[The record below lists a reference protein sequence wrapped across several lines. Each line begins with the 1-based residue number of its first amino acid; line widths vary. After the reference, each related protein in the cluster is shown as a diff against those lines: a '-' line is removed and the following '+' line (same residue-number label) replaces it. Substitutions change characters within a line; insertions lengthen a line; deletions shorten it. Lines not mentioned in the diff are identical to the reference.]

1 MTLRI
6 PNFTDHWTKRP
17 ISATPPPVTQETAAS
32 PKAPSVKP
40 LSPNVGF
47 YETREAPWLAE
58 HLGKDDYLE
67 KLNKESNHALHRA
80 WDDYHDFKENLKFL
94 NPVLGNKHF
103 GVTLEM
109 DRSIRI
115 TDPDG
120 VLTAAE
126 TSYLTEQMNERPA
139 LVGNLQTH
147 ARTVLEL
154 LDHDTEKFG
163 GKYRLDM
170 ESFKHVIDYGQI
182 FSRNSIGNFMDTWA
196 YQIQRYADKR
206 EEPLVTASA

>member
-1 MTLRI
+1 MTMRI
-6 PNFTDHWTKRP
+6 PSFSDHWTKHP
-17 ISATPPPVTQETAAS
+17 ISATPLPATQATAAIV
-32 PKAPSVKP
+32 KAPPIKP
-40 LSPNVGF
+40 LSPNAGF
-47 YETREAPWLAE
+47 YEALEAPRLAT
-58 HLGKDDYLE
+58 HLSKDHYLDE
-67 KLNKESNHALHRA
+67 LNKKSNQALHRA
-80 WDDYHDFKENLKFL
+80 YDDYHDFKDNLKYL
-94 NPVLGNKHF
+94 NPVLGGKHF
-103 GVTLEM
+103 GITLEM

-126 TSYLTEQMNERPA
+126 ISYLTEQLNDRPK
-139 LVGNLQTH
+139 LVDNLQTH

-163 GKYRLDM
+163 GKYQLDM

-196 YQIQRYADKR
+196 YQIERYADKR

>member
-1 MTLRI
+1 MTLRM
-6 PNFTDHWTKRP
+6 PNFTDHWAKRP
-17 ISATPPPVTQETAAS
+17 TSTTPPPATKENAAI
-32 PKAPSVKP
+32 P
-40 LSPNVGF
+40 
-47 YETREAPWLAE
+47 EAPWLAE
-58 HLGKDDYLE
+58 NLGKDHYLE
-67 KLNKESNHALHRA
+67 RMNKKSNQALQRA
-80 WDDYHDFKENLKFL
+80 WHDYHDFKENLNYL
-94 NPVLGNKHF
+94 NPVLGGKHF

-126 TSYLTEQMNERPA
+126 ISYLTEQLNDRPT
-139 LVGNLQTH
+139 LVDNLRTH
-147 ARTVLEL
+147 ARTLLEL
-154 LDHDTEKFG
+154 VDHDTEKFG
-163 GKYRLDM
+163 GKYQLDM

-182 FSRNSIGNFMDTWA
+182 FSHNSIGNFMETWA

>member
-1 MTLRI
+1 MTMRI
-6 PNFTDHWTKRP
+6 PNFTDHWTTRP
-17 ISATPPPVTQETAAS
+17 ISAT
-32 PKAPSVKP
+32 APSAEQESTAVPHAPTVKP

-47 YETREAPWLAE
+47 YETQEAPWLGE
-58 HLGKDDYLE
+58 NLGKDQYLE
-67 KLNKESNHALHRA
+67 KLTKESSQALHRA
-80 WDDYHDFKENLKFL
+80 YDDYHDFKENLKYL
-94 NPVLGNKHF
+94 NPVLGGKHF
-103 GVTLEM
+103 GITLEM

-126 TSYLTEQMNERPA
+126 ISYLTEQLNDRPK
-139 LVGNLQTH
+139 LVDNLQTH

-154 LDHDTEKFG
+154 VDHDTEKFG

-170 ESFKHVIDYGQI
+170 ESFKHIIDYGQI

-196 YQIQRYADKR
+196 YQIERYADKR
-206 EEPLVTASA
+206 EEPLVITSA